1 MTLLRLGTRGS
12 LLARSQ
18 SAIVAEQIK
27 MRRPDVQIEQVIVKT
42 TGDQIADRPLWEEGG
57 KGLFVKELE
66 LALLENRIDF
76 AVHSL
81 KDMPMTMPLVDE
93 SDLVIAAVP
102 PREDVRDVLIS
113 QKAATIATLPP
124 AARIGAGSL
133 RRKCQLLA
141 LRNDLRIEPLRGNID
156 TRVKKLRAGEFD
168 ATILAMAGL
177 KRAGLLDP
185 AIMYSLPL
193 ETILPAPG
201 QGALALQCRKQ
212 DAKTRAILAEFDDAN
227 SHAEVAA
234 EREIVAAM
242 KCDCHSAI
250 GVYARTEG
258 KTMEIRAILGAPGG
272 ELPIKRALT
281 NGDIANVSE
290 ITLGIVSQLSSPGDS
305 HTVATKR

>member
-133 RRKCQLLA
+133 RRKCQL
-141 LRNDLRIEPLRGNID
+141 
-156 TRVKKLRAGEFD
+156 
-168 ATILAMAGL
+168 
-177 KRAGLLDP
+177 
-185 AIMYSLPL
+185 
-193 ETILPAPG
+193 
-201 QGALALQCRKQ
+201 
-212 DAKTRAILAEFDDAN
+212 
-227 SHAEVAA
+227 
-234 EREIVAAM
+234 
-242 KCDCHSAI
+242 
-250 GVYARTEG
+250 
-258 KTMEIRAILGAPGG
+258 
-272 ELPIKRALT
+272 
-281 NGDIANVSE
+281 
-290 ITLGIVSQLSSPGDS
+290 
-305 HTVATKR
+305 